1 MLLLHSDSLWNLF
14 WIVPLFLILI
24 LLAASRSKRTRD
36 ALFSSARAASSF
48 LNVDPPFRVLRFAS
62 LFLAVLFAV
71 LAAAGPA
78 WGRRILPDAGP
89 GRDLMVLFDVSRSM
103 LSDDVKPDRLTQ
115 GKWLVRELV
124 RTNPVDRFGLIAFA
138 GNAFLLCPL
147 TIDKTSFLQLADSLD
162 TDTIPLGGTNLQVAL
177 EEAVRAFEG
186 AQGSHKAVVV
196 VTDGDELTGSAS
208 EVLKKLA
215 DAGIPL
221 FIAGVGD
228 PANPSVIPIRNE
240 DGSSSILKDS
250 EGNTVRSPLNEPL
263 LASLAE
269 KTHGMYIRSTA
280 ADPGVE
286 EINRAIARLDRR
298 KADGTGLSLTRPIER
313 PGTPFAVSL
322 FFLLLYLSLSE
333 VRRKKDADRTPRS
346 HSAKSV
352 LPLLLFGAAL
362 VSAPLRAAS
371 PDPAADPGAA
381 AVPEQPALSGEKT
394 EEGSSGE
401 GEKTPVYWFNTGVRA
416 QQDQEPEKAAAA
428 YEKAVASGGDSEV
441 RAGSFQNLGILK
453 HLDARKSFAA
463 ANASLKGQNLSEAEK
478 SVGESLA
485 RLTDAESLYRE
496 SFRYAALNGNTGAIA
511 RNQQILLRERKAA
524 EELKKQIEE
533 LKKLQEE
540 ARKQAEKALQDQQKQ
555 NQQQNQDQQPQDQ
568 QGQNQQ
574 DQQKQ
579 DQQQDQ
585 QKQDQQQDQQK
596 QDRQDQPQDQQ
607 KQDRQDQQKQDQQ
620 KQDQNQQEN
629 QQKQDQNQQQNQ
641 QQQDQQGQN
650 QQDQQ
655 KQDSDA
661 AEKQSAQNAAEAAGK
676 LEKKAEEM
684 SQNQLKDQAEKA
696 GEEIRQAMDRQ
707 SAGDGRKAEEHLK
720 NAVRMLGGKDGGKDS
735 EKQKEPGSDQQKE
748 NPKDENNQDQGKDK
762 ESPEKQSGE
771 DRQEKLPKPPAPVPA
786 GAGDSEKKPDRAIDP
801 AQADAILNAMEQ
813 DEKELRDMIK
823 EMQKRAMP
831 QREPKKN
838 W

>member
-48 LNVDPPFRVLRFAS
+48 LNVDPAFRVLRFAA

-177 EEAVRAFEG
+177 ETAVRAFEG

-322 FFLLLYLSLSE
+322 FFLLLYLFLSE
-333 VRRKKDADRTPRS
+333 VRRKKDAGIIQQSR
-346 HSAKSV
+346 SAKSV
-352 LPLLLFGAAL
+352 LPLLFLGAAL
-362 VSAPLRAAS
+362 TSAPLRAAS
-371 PDPAADPGAA
+371 PDPADPGAA

-401 GEKTPVYWFNTGVRA
+401 GEKSPVYWFNTGVRA

-555 NQQQNQDQQPQDQ
+555 NQQEN
-568 QGQNQQ
+568 Q

-579 DQQQDQ
+579 DQQKQNQ
-585 QKQDQQQDQQK
+585 QENQDQQQ
-596 QDRQDQPQDQQ
+596 
-607 KQDRQDQQKQDQQ
+607 QDQQKQDQQ
-620 KQDQNQQEN
+620 KQDQQKQD
-629 QQKQDQNQQQNQ
+629 QQKQQSQNRQDQQNQDQQQQDQNQQQNQ
-641 QQQDQQGQN
+641 QNQQQQQDQQGQQN
-650 QQDQQ
+650 
-655 KQDSDA
+655 KDSDA

-720 NAVRMLGGKDGGKDS
+720 NAVRMLGGNDGGQDS
-735 EKQKEPGSDQQKE
+735 EKQKDSGSDQQKE
-748 NPKDENNQDQGKDK
+748 NPKDDQNQDQGKDK

-771 DRQEKLPKPPAPVPA
+771 NSQEKSPKPPAPVPA
-786 GAGDSEKKPDRAIDP
+786 GSSEKKPDRAIDP

>member
-1 MLLLHSDSLWNLF
+1 MQLLHSDSLWNLF

-24 LLAASRSKRTRD
+24 LLAASRSKRTRN
-36 ALFSSARAASSF
+36 ALFSSARAAASF
-48 LNVDPPFRVLRFAS
+48 LNVDPAFRALRFAA

-124 RTNPVDRFGLIAFA
+124 RTNPADRFGLIAFA

-177 EEAVRAFEG
+177 ETAVRAFEG

-228 PANPSVIPIRNE
+228 PANPSVIPIRRE
-240 DGSSSILKDS
+240 DGSSSILTDS

-269 KTHGMYIRSTA
+269 KSHGMYIRSTA

-313 PGTPFAVSL
+313 PGTPFAISL
-322 FFLLLYLSLSE
+322 FFLLVYLSLSE
-333 VRRKKDADRTPRS
+333 VRRRRDPNRIPRTG
-346 HSAKSV
+346 SARSV
-352 LPLLLFGAAL
+352 LPILFLAASLLC
-362 VSAPLRAAS
+362 SAPLRAES
-371 PDPAADPGAA
+371 PDPAAET
-381 AVPEQPALSGEKT
+381 PELSAPSGEKT
-394 EEGSSGE
+394 LEGAPGE
-401 GEKTPVYWFNTGVRA
+401 GEDPSVFWFNTGVRA
-416 QQDQEPEKAAAA
+416 QKEQEPEKAAAA
-428 YEKAVASGGDSEV
+428 YEKAVSSGGDPEV

-463 ANASLKGQNLSEAEK
+463 ANASLKQQNLSEAEK
-478 SVGESLA
+478 SVGDSLA
-485 RLTDAESLYRE
+485 RLADAESLYRE

-555 NQQQNQDQQPQDQ
+555 NQPQEQQN
-568 QGQNQQ
+568 QNQQ

-579 DQQQDQ
+579 PQEQQSQDQ
-585 QKQDQQQDQQK
+585 QK
-596 QDRQDQPQDQQ
+596 
-607 KQDRQDQQKQDQQ
+607 
-620 KQDQNQQEN
+620 
-629 QQKQDQNQQQNQ
+629 
-641 QQQDQQGQN
+641 QN

-655 KQDSDA
+655 KQQDQQSQDQQKKQGQQEQSQNQQGQQNQPQAQKSAQDA
-661 AEKQSAQNAAEAAGK
+661 ADAAGK

-684 SQNQLKDQAEKA
+684 SQNQLKDQAKKA

-707 SAGDGRKAEEHLK
+707 TSGDGRKAEEHLK
-720 NAVRMLGGKDGGKDS
+720 NAVRMLGGEDGGQDKDKG
-735 EKQKEPGSDQQKE
+735 KQKDPGSDQQKE
-748 NPKDENNQDQGKDK
+748 NAKDENQDQGKDK
-762 ESPEKQSGE
+762 ESPEKDQSGQ
-771 DRQEKLPKPPAPVPA
+771 DRQEKSVKPQTPRPAKA
-786 GAGDSEKKPDRAIDP
+786 GEAEKKPDRAIDP
-801 AQADAILNAMEQ
+801 EQAGAILNAMEQ

-823 EMQKRAMP
+823 EMQKRSMP

>member
-48 LNVDPPFRVLRFAS
+48 LNVDPAFRVLRFAS

-124 RTNPVDRFGLIAFA
+124 RTNPADRFGLIAFA

-215 DAGIPL
+215 GAGIPL

-313 PGTPFAVSL
+313 PGTPFAISL

-362 VSAPLRAAS
+362 VSAPLRAVS
-371 PDPAADPGAA
+371 PGPAADPGAA

-555 NQQQNQDQQPQDQ
+555 NQQKQQDQQPQDQ
-568 QGQNQQ
+568 QKQQ
-574 DQQKQ
+574 TQ
-579 DQQQDQ
+579 QQQDQ
-585 QKQDQQQDQQK
+585 Q
-596 QDRQDQPQDQQ
+596 P
-607 KQDRQDQQKQDQQ
+607 
-620 KQDQNQQEN
+620 QNQQP
-629 QQKQDQNQQQNQ
+629 QNQ

-650 QQDQQ
+650 QQDQQQQDQQGQNQQDQNPQDQQKQDRQNQPQDQQ

>member
-48 LNVDPPFRVLRFAS
+48 LNVDPAFRVLRFAA

-124 RTNPVDRFGLIAFA
+124 RTNPADRFGLIAFA

-177 EEAVRAFEG
+177 ETAVRAFEG

-322 FFLLLYLSLSE
+322 FFLLLFLSLSE
-333 VRRKKDADRTPRS
+333 VRRKKDAGTIQQSR
-346 HSAKSV
+346 SAKSV
-352 LPLLLFGAAL
+352 LPLLFLGTAL
-362 VSAPLRAAS
+362 ASAPLRAAS
-371 PDPAADPGAA
+371 PDPADPGAA
-381 AVPEQPALSGEKT
+381 AVPEQPALSGEKK

-401 GEKTPVYWFNTGVRA
+401 GEKSPVYWFNSGVRA

-453 HLDARKSFAA
+453 HLDARKCFAA

-555 NQQQNQDQQPQDQ
+555 NQQENQDQQ
-568 QGQNQQ
+568 NQ

-579 DQQQDQ
+579 DQQKQDQ
-585 QKQDQQQDQQK
+585 QKQQDQN
-596 QDRQDQPQDQQ
+596 
-607 KQDRQDQQKQDQQ
+607 RQDQQKQDQQ
-620 KQDQNQQEN
+620 KQDQNQQ
-629 QQKQDQNQQQNQ
+629 QNQQ
-641 QQQDQQGQN
+641 QQQDQQGQQN
-650 QQDQQ
+650 
-655 KQDSDA
+655 KDSDA

-684 SQNQLKDQAEKA
+684 SQHQLKIEELELQVGPLKDQAEKA

-720 NAVRMLGGKDGGKDS
+720 NAVRMLGGKDGGQDS
-735 EKQKEPGSDQQKE
+735 EKQKDSGSDQQKE
-748 NPKDENNQDQGKDK
+748 NPKDDQNQDQGKDK

-771 DRQEKLPKPPAPVPA
+771 NSQEKSPKPPAPVPA
-786 GAGDSEKKPDRAIDP
+786 GSSEKKPDRAIDP